1 MILCHLKSG
10 CAAQPHWYLDNPWRN
25 MKRMRSFA
33 IAISIA
39 RAKAKAVPKP
49 EVQIMSL
56 SHVFD
61 FGEHQLDVSESY
73 DIGFWQV
80 LIKRAGTNDLRK
92 KNLISLFP
100 VLSELIWTDAQ
111 WQRWLPRICV
121 TADVFDLNA
130 PESEWCVSRFPIGS
144 IHGDRSCAETGRIR
158 F

>member
-1 MILCHLKSG
+1 
-10 CAAQPHWYLDNPWRN
+10 

-73 DIGFWQV
+73 DIGF
-80 LIKRAGTNDLRK
+80 
-92 KNLISLFP
+92 
-100 VLSELIWTDAQ
+100 
-111 WQRWLPRICV
+111 
-121 TADVFDLNA
+121 
-130 PESEWCVSRFPIGS
+130 
-144 IHGDRSCAETGRIR
+144 
-158 F
+158 